1 MLKRKHSSH
10 PRRPDKRVYRGAKG
24 AQYETTSQDGTNSL
38 EQLHQNAVP
47 NKRKNSDDDSAEPLS
62 KLPKRDE
69 KQQLT
74 EKGDKDVSR
83 NLLPTELSEWVEGTT
98 SANTSKQDLVGTVN
112 ETDDSKKAKAAAGEL
127 GDTVAETTALMSTSV
142 IVMSDSQNISLALS
156 PDITEDEAG
165 KKKPI
170 VVPKKVLKSSRET
183 FLFNISGVFQKVC
196 NLMFSSPDQKTLP
209 PGTIETLSDG
219 LDDLNKQL

>member
-1 MLKRKHSSH
+1 M
-10 PRRPDKRVYRGAKG
+10 
-24 AQYETTSQDGTNSL
+24 

-74 EKGDKDVSR
+74 EKSDKDVSR
-83 NLLPTELSEWVEGTT
+83 NLLPTELSEWMEGTT

-112 ETDDSKKAKAAAGEL
+112 ETDDSKKAKAAAEEL
-127 GDTVAETTALMSTSV
+127 GGTVAETTALMSTSV
-142 IVMSDSQNISLALS
+142 IVMSDSQNISLALP
-156 PDITEDEAG
+156 PDTTEDEAG
-165 KKKPI
+165 KKKPN
-170 VVPKKVLKSSRET
+170 VVPKKDLKSSRET